1 MLLFGLLDINM
12 EIVYM
17 KHTYVLKYDYCIKI
31 MSDYVAL
38 VRAWVFGWWR
48 RSGLGVVLKS
58 CGDWGKQRKNYFW
71 ERMAEE
77 PKPSR
82 DPSNVLNDDLR
93 KRLIDIGSHKL
104 TLSNLNLFGF
114 NLFLRKQRVD
124 QATFLLFESICQ
136 NICISKT
143 CVKIE
148 NSQMWPKIRPSR
160 P

>member
-1 MLLFGLLDINM
+1 
-12 EIVYM
+12 
-17 KHTYVLKYDYCIKI
+17 
-31 MSDYVAL
+31 
-38 VRAWVFGWWR
+38 
-48 RSGLGVVLKS
+48 
-58 CGDWGKQRKNYFW
+58 
-71 ERMAEE
+71 MAEE

-148 NSQMWPKIRPSR
+148 NSQM
-160 P
+160 